1 MGNFVKEPEDLSG
14 AVMVDVTVLRV
25 CCTLWVWTMTSDGI
39 ETREQWPH
47 NLICSLFHILIYFTF
62 VFSYIYITAD
72 LWPRLFP
79 CFTLHSV
86 CVCVLAG
93 HCSVSC
99 WTPDLFHIKG
109 RISQAPAIHCFYSG
123 FLFVGLLIIVKMET
137 QQCFNCEQSW
147 CKLDDGNKEPLY
159 KKDFI
164 SSPKGDNKGST
175 FPLFLTSFLPFLSDP
190 ARLLLCW
197 CFRNSRQSLEVNR
210 FCHRSGTETFV
221 RSVCGS
227 EAGQRTRGSTQQ
239 DWGKVRGKRKKSK
252 FPLLFLHCGSKR
264 AIFNSSCKQRWQL
277 LLQ

>member
-39 ETREQWPH
+39 ETREKWPH

-159 KKDFI
+159 KKDCI

-175 FPLFLTSFLPFLSDP
+175 EAPFLCSLLPSFPKWSSSFTAVLMLQKLTSVF
-190 ARLLLCW
+190 
-197 CFRNSRQSLEVNR
+197 
-210 FCHRSGTETFV
+210 
-221 RSVCGS
+221 GS
-227 EAGQRTRGSTQQ
+227 EQILSPIRNWDICKISLWVRGRTEDTRKHTTGLRKGQREE
-239 DWGKVRGKRKKSK
+239 KKEQ
-252 FPLLFLHCGSKR
+252 
-264 AIFNSSCKQRWQL
+264 ISSSVFTLWKQTCHF
-277 LLQ
+277 